1 MTAQHSQQATNW
13 REGRRLRAWELFQ
26 EGWPQQRI
34 AAALGVTKGAVSQ
47 WLSRAKADGPQAF
60 RHRKPP
66 GRRSKL
72 THPQWLQLLE
82 LLAQGPPAFGF
93 RGDVWTQPR
102 VAQIIRR
109 HFGVQYHP
117 SQVGRIL
124 KQYNWS
130 PQKPNPSAPGT
141 PQPGSSLGDQRHYC
155 PWLAAHP
162 DTGPAL
168 PRQGCRQLPATPDHP
183 HLGAAAGYLGWQ
195 PHPPV
200 PG

>member
-34 AAALGVTKGAVSQ
+34 AEALGVTKGAVSQ
-47 WLSRAKADGPQAF
+47 WLSRAKADGPQAL

-72 THPQWLQLLE
+72 THQQRLQLLE

-130 PQKPNPSAPGT
+130 RQKPRKRASQRDEAAIRRWQEERWPALKKRPGT
-141 PQPGSSLGDQRHYC
+141 KAGPSSS
-155 PWLAAHP
+155 
-162 DTGPAL
+162 
-168 PRQGCRQLPATPDHP
+168 
-183 HLGAAAGYLGWQ
+183 
-195 PHPPV
+195 
-200 PG
+200 